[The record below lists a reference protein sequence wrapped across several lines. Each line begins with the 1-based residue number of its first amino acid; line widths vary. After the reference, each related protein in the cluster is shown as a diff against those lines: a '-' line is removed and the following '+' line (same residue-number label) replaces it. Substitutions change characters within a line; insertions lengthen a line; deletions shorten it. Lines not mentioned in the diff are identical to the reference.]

1 MVTHTRGCD
10 NSWLRQPPSFLY
22 TTGTR
27 CLPFATVLIIHDI
40 VSATAHRCVGM
51 CVCVHMRRAADPGD
65 PAPVG
70 VRCRRRAHPAW
81 AATLGKTLRPGS
93 SLRPALEVDAV
104 IVVELLHV
112 PLASLFCDGATSAR
126 TMGRASHPTQIQSSA
141 YLVLAPPGPSSVCLS
156 GHNIGQACLASLAPS
171 GGPLLKLPHPPRT
184 EHVRTDQPS
193 TAHTRHT

>member
-1 MVTHTRGCD
+1 MC
-10 NSWLRQPPSFLY
+10 
-22 TTGTR
+22 
-27 CLPFATVLIIHDI
+27 
-40 VSATAHRCVGM
+40 AHAESSRP
-51 CVCVHMRRAADPGD
+51 RRPG
-65 PAPVG
+65 PVG

-81 AATLGKTLRPGS
+81 AATLGKTLRHGS
-93 SLRPALEVDAV
+93 SLRPALEVDGV

-112 PLASLFCDGATSAR
+112 PLPSLFCAATSAR

-184 EHVRTDQPS
+184 EHVRDRPTVHSP
-193 TAHTRHT
+193 HTTHIIITSPYAARSCLLSACHRRIPTSPYI